1 MILWPGLTP
10 EIDQLCLK
18 TNGTRWNT
26 NRCQVQRFTLF
37 RMSWQLELWLRD
49 VTHVEVRAS
58 HADWQDFRKK
68 EIKRWPDTALSNDKK
83 LSHMATAHESELSYL
98 SFGQLCDFIT
108 SNRLWIEYLPP
119 FDNFNSRVEE
129 VKTIRNRVAHCR
141 RPHAN
146 DERRLDVFLRDLD
159 PGIRKFCV

>member
-1 MILWPGLTP
+1 
-10 EIDQLCLK
+10 
-18 TNGTRWNT
+18 
-26 NRCQVQRFTLF
+26 
-37 RMSWQLELWLRD
+37 MSWQLELWLRD